1 MINMI
6 IKKEVQ
12 NYLYSRNYNDMK
24 IKIKRNKNNNEDNLL
39 PLVNIIFLLLIFFM
53 LAGVIAKQK
62 EMHDINLASAVIEEY
77 IEQDKNILFINSV
90 GEIVF
95 NDIPIAFSELDDKL
109 KSTKDKN
116 IIIAADK
123 NVTTG
128 KLNKVLIQL
137 SKNKIT
143 NVTLLTNEK

>member
-1 MINMI
+1 MI

-12 NYLYSRNYNDMK
+12 NYLYSRNYNGMK
-24 IKIKRNKNNNEDNLL
+24 IKIKRNTTNNEDNLL

-95 NDIPIAFSELDDKL
+95 NDISIAFSELDDKL
-109 KSTKDKN
+109 KSIKDKN

-137 SKNKIT
+137 NKNKIT
-143 NVTLLTNEK
+143 NVTLLSNEK

>member
-1 MINMI
+1 
-6 IKKEVQ
+6 
-12 NYLYSRNYNDMK
+12 
-24 IKIKRNKNNNEDNLL
+24 
-39 PLVNIIFLLLIFFM
+39 M

-143 NVTLLTNEK
+143 NVTLLSNEK

>member
-1 MINMI
+1 M
-6 IKKEVQ
+6 
-12 NYLYSRNYNDMK
+12 
-24 IKIKRNKNNNEDNLL
+24 
-39 PLVNIIFLLLIFFM
+39 
-53 LAGVIAKQK
+53 
-62 EMHDINLASAVIEEY
+62 EY
-77 IEQDKNILFINSV
+77 KNILFINSV

-109 KSTKDKN
+109 KSIKDKN

-137 SKNKIT
+137 NKNKIT
-143 NVTLLTNEK
+143 NVTLLSNER

>member
-1 MINMI
+1 MI

-12 NYLYSRNYNDMK
+12 NYLYSRNYNGMK
-24 IKIKRNKNNNEDNLL
+24 IKIKRNTTNNEDNLL

-90 GEIVF
+90 GEIIF
-95 NDIPIAFSELDDKL
+95 NDIAIAFSELDDKL
-109 KSTKDKN
+109 KSIKDKK

-137 SKNKIT
+137 NKNKIT
-143 NVTLLTNEK
+143 NVTLLSNER

>member
-24 IKIKRNKNNNEDNLL
+24 IKIKRNKTNNEDNLL

-62 EMHDINLASAVIEEY
+62 EMYDIDLASAVIEEY

-109 KSTKDKN
+109 KSIKDKN

-137 SKNKIT
+137 NKNKIT
-143 NVTLLTNEK
+143 NVTLLSNER

>member
-1 MINMI
+1 
-6 IKKEVQ
+6 
-12 NYLYSRNYNDMK
+12 MK
-24 IKIKRNKNNNEDNLL
+24 IKIKRNTTNNEDNLL

-109 KSTKDKN
+109 KSIKDKN

-143 NVTLLTNEK
+143 NVTLLSNEK

>member
-1 MINMI
+1 MI

-24 IKIKRNKNNNEDNLL
+24 IKIKRNKTNNEDNLL

-95 NDIPIAFSELDDKL
+95 NNIPISFSELDDKL
-109 KSTKDKN
+109 KSIKDKN

-143 NVTLLTNEK
+143 KITLLSNEK

>member
-24 IKIKRNKNNNEDNLL
+24 IKIKRNKTNNEDNLL

-109 KSTKDKN
+109 KSIKDKN

>member
-1 MINMI
+1 
-6 IKKEVQ
+6 
-12 NYLYSRNYNDMK
+12 MK
-24 IKIKRNKNNNEDNLL
+24 IKIKRNKTNNEDNLL

-109 KSTKDKN
+109 KSIKDKN

-143 NVTLLTNEK
+143 NVTLLSNEK

>member
-1 MINMI
+1 MI

-12 NYLYSRNYNDMK
+12 NYLFSRNYNDMK
-24 IKIKRNKNNNEDNLL
+24 IKIKRNKTNNEDNLL

>member
-1 MINMI
+1 MI

-143 NVTLLTNEK
+143 NVTLLSNEK

>member
-1 MINMI
+1 
-6 IKKEVQ
+6 
-12 NYLYSRNYNDMK
+12 MK
-24 IKIKRNKNNNEDNLL
+24 IKIKRNKTNNEDNLL

-109 KSTKDKN
+109 KSIKDKN

-137 SKNKIT
+137 NKNKIT
-143 NVTLLTNEK
+143 NVTLLSNER

>member
-1 MINMI
+1 MI

-12 NYLYSRNYNDMK
+12 NYLYSRNYNGMK
-24 IKIKRNKNNNEDNLL
+24 IKIKRNTTNNEDNLL

-95 NDIPIAFSELDDKL
+95 NNIPISFSELDDKL
-109 KSTKDKN
+109 KSIKDKK

-137 SKNKIT
+137 NKNKIT
-143 NVTLLTNEK
+143 NVTLLSNEK

>member
-1 MINMI
+1 MI
-6 IKKEVQ
+6 IKKEAQ

-24 IKIKRNKNNNEDNLL
+24 IKIKRNKTNNEDNLL

-90 GEIVF
+90 GEIIF
-95 NDIPIAFSELDDKL
+95 SDIAIDFSELDDKL
-109 KSTKDKN
+109 KSIKDKN

-137 SKNKIT
+137 NKNKIT
-143 NVTLLTNEK
+143 NVTLLSNER

>member
-1 MINMI
+1 MI

-24 IKIKRNKNNNEDNLL
+24 IKIKRNKTNNEDNLL

-95 NDIPIAFSELDDKL
+95 NNIPISFSELDDKL
-109 KSTKDKN
+109 KSIKDKN

-137 SKNKIT
+137 NKNKIT
-143 NVTLLTNEK
+143 NVTLLSNEK

>member
-1 MINMI
+1 
-6 IKKEVQ
+6 
-12 NYLYSRNYNDMK
+12 MK
-24 IKIKRNKNNNEDNLL
+24 IKIKRNTTNNEDNLL

-62 EMHDINLASAVIEEY
+62 EMHDIDLASAVIEEY
-77 IEQDKNILFINSV
+77 IEQDQNILFINSV
-90 GEIVF
+90 GELVF
-95 NDIPIAFSELDDKL
+95 NDVSIAFSELDDKL
-109 KSTKDKN
+109 KSIKDNN

-137 SKNKIT
+137 NKNKIS
-143 NVTLLTNEK
+143 NITLLSDEK

>member
-1 MINMI
+1 MI

-12 NYLYSRNYNDMK
+12 NYLFSRNYNDMK
-24 IKIKRNKNNNEDNLL
+24 IKIKRNKTNNEDNLL

-109 KSTKDKN
+109 KSIKDKN

-143 NVTLLTNEK
+143 NVTLLSNEK

>member
-24 IKIKRNKNNNEDNLL
+24 IKIKRNKTNNEDNLL

-62 EMHDINLASAVIEEY
+62 EMHNINLASAVIEEY

-137 SKNKIT
+137 NKNKIT
-143 NVTLLTNEK
+143 NVTLLSNER

>member
-1 MINMI
+1 MI

-24 IKIKRNKNNNEDNLL
+24 IKIKRNKTNNEDNLL

>member
-1 MINMI
+1 MI

-12 NYLYSRNYNDMK
+12 NYLYSRNYNGMK
-24 IKIKRNKNNNEDNLL
+24 IKIKRNTTNNEDNLL

-95 NDIPIAFSELDDKL
+95 NNIPISFSELDDKL
-109 KSTKDKN
+109 KSIKDKK

-137 SKNKIT
+137 NKNKIT
-143 NVTLLTNEK
+143 NVTLLSNER

>member
-1 MINMI
+1 MI

-24 IKIKRNKNNNEDNLL
+24 IKIKRNTTNNEDNLL

-90 GEIVF
+90 GEIIF
-95 NDIPIAFSELDDKL
+95 NDIAIAFSELDDKL
-109 KSTKDKN
+109 KSIKDKN

-137 SKNKIT
+137 NKNKIT
-143 NVTLLTNEK
+143 NVTLLSNEK

>member
-1 MINMI
+1 MI

-24 IKIKRNKNNNEDNLL
+24 IKIKRNKTNNEDNLL

-95 NDIPIAFSELDDKL
+95 NDIPISFSELDDKL
-109 KSTKDKN
+109 KSIKDKN
-116 IIIAADK
+116 IIMAADK

-143 NVTLLTNEK
+143 NVTLLSNEK

>member
-1 MINMI
+1 MI
-6 IKKEVQ
+6 IKKEAQ
-12 NYLYSRNYNDMK
+12 NYHYSRNYNNMK
-24 IKIKRNKNNNEDNLL
+24 IKIKRNKTNNEDNLL

-109 KSTKDKN
+109 KSIKDKN

-137 SKNKIT
+137 NKNKIT
-143 NVTLLTNEK
+143 NVTLLSNEK

>member
-1 MINMI
+1 MI
-6 IKKEVQ
+6 IKKEAQ

-24 IKIKRNKNNNEDNLL
+24 IKIKRNKTNNEDNLL

-109 KSTKDKN
+109 KSIKDKN

-137 SKNKIT
+137 NKNKIT
-143 NVTLLTNEK
+143 NVTLLSNER

>member
-109 KSTKDKN
+109 KSIKDKN

-143 NVTLLTNEK
+143 NVTLLSNEK

>member
-1 MINMI
+1 
-6 IKKEVQ
+6 
-12 NYLYSRNYNDMK
+12 MK

-109 KSTKDKN
+109 KSIKDKN

-143 NVTLLTNEK
+143 NVTLLSNEK